1 MPNVSSII
9 KAIQKAAVSN
19 EAKKRL
25 IQAANKKVTQKDI
38 KELIRT
44 EMRTGAPKLGR
55 AVRRPDVAN
64 APKRVVE
71 RRGQTGPRAPKVDPA
86 KELYDI
92 YKPRIKPDTKTVTKS
107 YQKDRVTPADVLA
120 KRAAAKR
127 AAIIRGTSPKAT
139 KGKRVTPATPAR
151 PGAGK
156 ASVKRELKAMREE
169 MKRAE
174 AARKRLLAKGE
185 RLKKVNPKDREMDA
199 SRRAALRNA
208 GEDPRNTLTQ
218 SRPTIASREP
228 ARNPDT
234 PSRNEL
240 AAFGQLSKREQKAYR
255 EIESRIT
262 EALKKIRDLERGKT
276 PRKNSPTR
284 GKKTK

>member
-44 EMRTGAPKLGR
+44 EMRTGTPKLGR
-55 AVRRPDVAN
+55 ANRRPDVAN

-71 RRGQTGPRAPKVDPA
+71 RRGQTGPRPPKTDPA
-86 KELYDI
+86 KEIYNLYR
-92 YKPRIKPDTKTVTKS
+92 KKPDTKTVTKS
-107 YQKDRVTPADVLA
+107 MQKDRVTPADVLA

>member
-25 IQAANKKVTQKDI
+25 IQAANKKVTKKDV

-86 KELYDI
+86 KEIYNLYR
-92 YKPRIKPDTKTVTKS
+92 KKPDTKTITKS
-107 YQKDRVTPADVLA
+107 MQKDRVTPADVLA

-185 RLKKVNPKDREMDA
+185 RLKKVNPKDRQMDA
-199 SRRAALRNA
+199 SRKAALRNA
-208 GEDPRNTLTQ
+208 GEDPRNTLAQ

-255 EIESRIT
+255 EMESRIT